1 MAFLEHILY
10 KMLELLKKA
19 QEKPYNLSVVELE
32 QLLSVSSKEEME
44 MLFKAAY
51 SVKERYIGRRVSLR
65 GLIEWS
71 NICNKNCFY
80 CGIRAG
86 NKKINRFRLTK
97 EEILATADFVH
108 SAGYGSLV
116 IQGGE
121 LENSANTEFVADVL
135 REIKYRWGNE
145 LGVTLSL
152 GEQTEEVYKLWRE
165 AGAHRYLLRIES
177 SDPELYKSLHPQG
190 HSFERR
196 VECLHTL
203 KRLGYQLGTGVMI
216 GLPNQTLSHLARD
229 IEFFAQVDADMIGM
243 GPYIPHQDTPLGE
256 NIPVTAEYMQQQL
269 LLGLKMIA
277 VTRLYLH
284 DVNIASTTAL
294 QALAPD
300 GRERGLLAG
309 ANVIMPNA
317 TAVGYR
323 AGYQLYANKPNLDEN
338 AEATMAALEA
348 SVKSIGETLRL
359 NELGDSPHAKA

>member
-1 MAFLEHILY
+1 MQN
-10 KMLELLKKA
+10 LLQKA
-19 QEKPYNLSVVELE
+19 LEKPHNLTGVELE
-32 QLLSVSSKEEME
+32 ELLALTNDDDCAQ
-44 MLFKAAY
+44 LFKAAY
-51 SVKERYIGRRVSLR
+51 SLKERYIGRRVSLR

-71 NICNKNCFY
+71 NICNKNCYY
-80 CGIRAG
+80 CGIRCQ
-86 NKKINRFRLTK
+86 NKKISRFRLTK
-97 EEILATADFVH
+97 DELLATAEFVH

-121 LENSANTEFVADVL
+121 LENPANTEFVADVL
-135 REIKYRWGNE
+135 REIKSRWGNE

-152 GEQTEEVYKLWRE
+152 GEQTEEVYRLWRE

-177 SDPELYKSLHPQG
+177 SDPELYKRLHPEG

-196 VECLHTL
+196 VECLHML

-216 GLPNQTLSHLARD
+216 GLPNQSLAQLAHD
-229 IEFFAQVDADMIGM
+229 IQFFAQVDADMIGM
-243 GPYIPHQDTPLGE
+243 GPYIPHPDTPLGE
-256 NIPVTAEYMQQQL
+256 NIPVTSEYMEQQL

-294 QALAPD
+294 QALAPN

-338 AEATMAALEA
+338 AEETMAALEA

-359 NELGDSPHAKA
+359 NELGDSPHAK

>member
-1 MAFLEHILY
+1 MD
-10 KMLELLKKA
+10 ELLKKA
-19 QEKPYNLSVVELE
+19 LEKPHNLTTDELVEL
-32 QLLSVSSKEEME
+32 LSISSHEDMGK
-44 MLFKAAY
+44 LFKAAY
-51 SVKERYIGRRVSLR
+51 SLKERYIGRRVSIR

-80 CGIRAG
+80 CGIRSG
-86 NKKINRFRLTK
+86 NKKIERFRLSK
-97 EEILATADFVH
+97 EEILSTAEFIH

-116 IQGGE
+116 LQGGE
-121 LENSANTEFVADVL
+121 LESPVNTDFISSVL
-135 REIKYRWGNE
+135 SEIKLRWGNG

-152 GEQTEEVYKLWRE
+152 GEQEESVYQKWRN

-177 SDPELYKSLHPQG
+177 SNPEIYKKLHPLG

-216 GLPNQTLSHLARD
+216 GLPGQTLLDLAHD
-229 IEFFAQVDADMIGM
+229 IEFFAKVDADMIGM
-243 GPYIPHQDTPLGE
+243 GPYIPHADTPLGE
-256 NIPVTAEYMQQQL
+256 NIPITAEYMQQQL

-338 AEATMAALEA
+338 AEETMAALEA

>member
-1 MAFLEHILY
+1 MQ
-10 KMLELLKKA
+10 KLLKKA
-19 QEKPYNLSVVELE
+19 LEKPHNLTAGELE
-32 QLLSVSSKEEME
+32 QLLALTSADDCAQ
-44 MLFKAAY
+44 LFKAAY
-51 SVKERYIGRRVSLR
+51 SLKERYIGRRVSLR

-71 NICNKNCFY
+71 NICNKNCYY
-80 CGIRAG
+80 CGIRCQ
-86 NKKINRFRLTK
+86 NKKISRFRLTK
-97 EEILATADFVH
+97 DEILATAEFIF

-116 IQGGE
+116 LQGGE
-121 LENSANTEFVADVL
+121 LESPANTDFISSVL
-135 REIKYRWGNE
+135 TEIKSRWGNG

-152 GEQTEEVYKLWRE
+152 GEQEESVYKQWRN

-177 SDPELYKSLHPQG
+177 SNPKLYEKLHPLG

-203 KRLGYQLGTGVMI
+203 KKLGYQLGTGVMI
-216 GLPNQTLSHLARD
+216 GLPEQSLLDLAHD
-229 IEFFAQVDADMIGM
+229 IEFFAEVDADMIGM
-243 GPYIPHQDTPLGE
+243 GPYIPHPDTPLGE
-256 NIPVTAEYMQQQL
+256 NIPVTSEYMEQQL

-338 AEATMAALEA
+338 AEETMAALEA

-359 NELGDSPHAKA
+359 NELGDSPHAK

>member
-1 MAFLEHILY
+1 MQ
-10 KMLELLKKA
+10 KLLQKA
-19 QEKPYNLSVVELE
+19 LEKPYNLTTDELVEL
-32 QLLSVSSKEEME
+32 LSISSHEDMGK
-44 MLFKAAY
+44 LFKAAY
-51 SVKERYIGRRVSLR
+51 SLKERYIGRRVSLR

-71 NICNKNCFY
+71 NICNKNCYY
-80 CGIRAG
+80 CGIRCQ
-86 NKKINRFRLTK
+86 NKKISRFRLTK
-97 EEILATADFVH
+97 DELLATAEFVH

-121 LENSANTEFVADVL
+121 LENPANTEFVADVL
-135 REIKYRWGNE
+135 REIKSRWGNE

-152 GEQTEEVYKLWRE
+152 GEQTEEVYRLWRD

-177 SDPELYKSLHPQG
+177 SDPELYKNLHPQG

-196 VECLHTL
+196 VECLHML

-216 GLPNQTLSHLARD
+216 GLPGQTLAQLARD
-229 IEFFAQVDADMIGM
+229 VLFFAQVDADMIGM
-243 GPYIPHQDTPLGE
+243 GPYIPHPDTPLGE
-256 NIPVTAEYMQQQL
+256 NIPVTSEYMEQQL

-294 QALAPD
+294 QALAAD

-338 AEATMAALEA
+338 AEETMAALEA

-359 NELGDSPHAKA
+359 NELGDSPHAK

>member
-1 MAFLEHILY
+1 MQN
-10 KMLELLKKA
+10 LLQKA
-19 QEKPYNLSVVELE
+19 LEKPHNLTGVELE
-32 QLLSVSSKEEME
+32 ELLALTNDDDCAQ
-44 MLFKAAY
+44 LFKAAY
-51 SVKERYIGRRVSLR
+51 SLKERYIGRRVSLR

-71 NICNKNCFY
+71 NICNKNCYY
-80 CGIRAG
+80 CGIRCK
-86 NKKINRFRLTK
+86 NKKISRFRLTK
-97 EEILATADFVH
+97 DELLATAEFVH

-121 LENSANTEFVADVL
+121 LENPANTEFVADVL
-135 REIKYRWGNE
+135 REIKSRWGNE

-152 GEQTEEVYKLWRE
+152 GEQTEEVYRLWRE

-196 VECLHTL
+196 VECLHML

-216 GLPNQTLSHLARD
+216 GLPGQTLAQLARD
-229 IEFFAQVDADMIGM
+229 VQFFAQVDADMIGM
-243 GPYIPHQDTPLGE
+243 GPYIPHPDTPLGE
-256 NIPVTAEYMQQQL
+256 NMPVTPEYMEQQL

-338 AEATMAALEA
+338 AEETMAALEA

-359 NELGDSPHAKA
+359 NELGDSPHAK